1 MYGGGSQHDGNGGAA
16 NANNQFDGGRFMPPK
31 TTSTPE
37 AGSAI
42 TRTRGSQ
49 ALLPLTVK
57 QIMDASKTNDGF
69 AVNGTEV
76 ATVRLVGRMLNKKQQ
91 VTDVSFVL
99 DDGTGRIEM
108 KRWDNETFDTEEMKL
123 VKDGDYVIVIGGLKD
138 FQGKRQ
144 VTAFS
149 VRLVTN
155 YNDIT
160 HHFLHCIYVH
170 LDLARPKRSLS
181 QPQVI
186 TNTSTRNQAL
196 RTSNQ
201 APTSSASGNTAGKE
215 LSDLV
220 MSVFLDPVL
229 GNLEHGV
236 SLDQVASRLNLSL
249 GQARLTVLDLVDLGN
264 LYATIDDDHYKS
276 TMNG

>member
-16 NANNQFDGGRFMPPK
+16 NANNQFDGGRFMPPQ
-31 TTSTPE
+31 TTNTLE
-37 AGSAI
+37 GGSAI
-42 TRTRGSQ
+42 TRTRGAQ

-57 QIMDASKTNDGF
+57 QIMDASQTNDGF
-69 AVNGTEV
+69 AVNGTE
-76 ATVRLVGRMLNKKQQ
+76 VRLVGRMLNKKQQ

-99 DDGTGRIEM
+99 DDGTGRIDM

-170 LDLARPKRSLS
+170 LDLARPK
-181 QPQVI
+181 PQVI
-186 TNTSTRNQAL
+186 ANTLTRNQAPH
-196 RTSNQ
+196 TSNQ
-201 APTSSASGNTAGKE
+201 APTSSASGNTAAKE

-220 MSVFLDPVL
+220 MSIFHDPVL

-236 SLDQVASRLNLSL
+236 SLDQVASRLKLSL
-249 GQARLTVLDLVDLGN
+249 GQARLTVLYLVDLGN

-276 TMNG
+276 TLNG

>member
-16 NANNQFDGGRFMPPK
+16 NANNQFDGDRFMPPQ

-37 AGSAI
+37 GGSAI
-42 TRTRGSQ
+42 TRTRGAQ
-49 ALLPLTVK
+49 ALLSLTVK
-57 QIMDASKTNDGF
+57 QIMDASQTNDGF
-69 AVNGTEV
+69 AVNGTE
-76 ATVRLVGRMLNKKQQ
+76 VRLVGRMLNKKQQ

-99 DDGTGRIEM
+99 DDGTGMIEM

-170 LDLARPKRSLS
+170 LDLARPK
-181 QPQVI
+181 P
-186 TNTSTRNQAL
+186 
-196 RTSNQ
+196 
-201 APTSSASGNTAGKE
+201 PTSSASGNTAGKE

-220 MSVFLDPVL
+220 MSVFHDPVL
-229 GNLEHGV
+229 G
-236 SLDQVASRLNLSL
+236 
-249 GQARLTVLDLVDLGN
+249 LTVLHLVDLGN

>member
-16 NANNQFDGGRFMPPK
+16 NANNQFDGDRFMPPQ

-37 AGSAI
+37 GGSVI
-42 TRTRGSQ
+42 TRTRGAQ

-57 QIMDASKTNDGF
+57 QIMDASQTNDGF
-69 AVNGTEV
+69 AVNGTE
-76 ATVRLVGRMLNKKQQ
+76 VRLVGRMLNKKQQ

-99 DDGTGRIEM
+99 DDGTGRIDM

-170 LDLARPKRSLS
+170 LDL
-181 QPQVI
+181 
-186 TNTSTRNQAL
+186 TR
-196 RTSNQ
+196 RK
-201 APTSSASGNTAGKE
+201 APTSSASGNSAGKE

>member
-1 MYGGGSQHDGNGGAA
+1 
-16 NANNQFDGGRFMPPK
+16 MPQQ
-31 TTSTPE
+31 TTNTPE
-37 AGSAI
+37 RGSAI

-57 QIMDASKTNDGF
+57 QIMDASQTNDGF

-76 ATVRLVGRMLNKKQQ
+76 STVGAGCSTSAKIVQLCTSVKVRLVGRMLNKKQQ
-91 VTDVSFVL
+91 VTDVTFVL

-123 VKDGDYVIVIGGLKD
+123 VKDGDYVIVIGGMKD

-170 LDLARPKRSLS
+170 LDLARTKRSLS

-186 TNTSTRNQAL
+186 ANTSTRNQAPH
-196 RTSNQ
+196 TSYQ
-201 APTSSASGNTAGKE
+201 APTSSASGNTASRE

-249 GQARLTVLDLVDLGN
+249 GQTRSTVLDLVDLGN

>member
-1 MYGGGSQHDGNGGAA
+1 MYGGGSQYDGNGGAA
-16 NANNQFDGGRFMPPK
+16 NTNNQFDGGRFMPPQ

-37 AGSAI
+37 GGSVI
-42 TRTRGSQ
+42 TR
-49 ALLPLTVK
+49 
-57 QIMDASKTNDGF
+57 
-69 AVNGTEV
+69 
-76 ATVRLVGRMLNKKQQ
+76 VRLVGRMLKKKQQ

-99 DDGTGRIEM
+99 DDSTGRIEM

-123 VKDGDYVIVIGGLKD
+123 VK
-138 FQGKRQ
+138 
-144 VTAFS
+144 
-149 VRLVTN
+149 LVTN

-186 TNTSTRNQAL
+186 ANTSTRNQAL
-196 RTSNQ
+196 HTSNQ

-220 MSVFLDPVL
+220 MSVFHDPVL
-229 GNLEHGV
+229 G
-236 SLDQVASRLNLSL
+236 
-249 GQARLTVLDLVDLGN
+249 LTVLHLVDLGN

>member
-16 NANNQFDGGRFMPPK
+16 NANNQFDGGRFMPPQ
-31 TTSTPE
+31 TTNTLE
-37 AGSAI
+37 GGSAI
-42 TRTRGSQ
+42 TRTRGAQ

-57 QIMDASKTNDGF
+57 QIMDASQTNDGF
-69 AVNGTEV
+69 AVNGTE
-76 ATVRLVGRMLNKKQQ
+76 VRLVGRMLNKKQQ

-99 DDGTGRIEM
+99 DDGTGRIDM

-170 LDLARPKRSLS
+170 LDLARPK
-181 QPQVI
+181 
-186 TNTSTRNQAL
+186 
-196 RTSNQ
+196 
-201 APTSSASGNTAGKE
+201 APTSSASGNTAAKE

-220 MSVFLDPVL
+220 MSIFHDPVL

-236 SLDQVASRLNLSL
+236 SLDQVASRLKLSL
-249 GQARLTVLDLVDLGN
+249 GQARLTVLYLVDLGN

-276 TMNG
+276 TLNG

>member
-16 NANNQFDGGRFMPPK
+16 NANNQFDGDRFMPPQ

-37 AGSAI
+37 GGSVI
-42 TRTRGSQ
+42 TRTRGAQ

-57 QIMDASKTNDGF
+57 QIMDASQTNDGF
-69 AVNGTEV
+69 AVNGTE
-76 ATVRLVGRMLNKKQQ
+76 VRLVGRMLNKKQQ

-99 DDGTGRIEM
+99 DDGTGRIDM

-144 VTAFS
+144 VVVEIAVDYKTA
-149 VRLVTN
+149 VCPTVCYLRLVTN

-170 LDLARPKRSLS
+170 LDL
-181 QPQVI
+181 
-186 TNTSTRNQAL
+186 TR
-196 RTSNQ
+196 RK
-201 APTSSASGNTAGKE
+201 APTSSASGNSAGKE